1 MNSLQKKL
9 RKPKHFPMKKNYTFT
24 KFTTFFI
31 VILGLL
37 STSNGH
43 AQPCVGNQITLTL
56 DNIVATE
63 NTIEYDV
70 FLKNTGVTPLYFSA
84 YAGNVLYSDNML
96 PIGATGTL
104 EVVDQPSATDFPGIG
119 PNTLSPHHDSS
130 RRSLRWTF
138 FPSIFPYTA
147 APLLAANVNYKFA
160 RFRFTSSIPWDLDT
174 VGSLVF
180 NTDFSQGAT
189 LNVPIVFC
197 NQNTLSTA
205 ISFANGLL
213 ILNIGGESGTEGA
226 TINFRLLSNVEMV
239 GNSPM
244 IAFPNPFGEGFTLK
258 SDRNSADLVTVKVYD
273 MLGKVIEQR
282 QVIASEL
289 SKQEL
294 GTSYQSGL
302 YNVTVLQ
309 GNQQQ
314 TIRVIKK

>member
-1 MNSLQKKL
+1 
-9 RKPKHFPMKKNYTFT
+9 MKKNYAFT
-24 KFTTFFI
+24 KFTTCLI

-43 AQPCVGNQITLTL
+43 AQMCVGNQITLTL

-63 NTIEYDV
+63 NNIEYDV
-70 FLKNTGVTPLYFSA
+70 FLKNTGVTSLKFSSYGGCILYGNNLLPL
-84 YAGNVLYSDNML
+84 
-96 PIGATGTL
+96 GATGTL
-104 EVVDQPSATDFPGIG
+104 EVVDQPSPLDFPGIG
-119 PNTLSPHHDSS
+119 SAAVFAQHMPGT
-130 RRSLRWTF
+130 RQLRWSCLPIS
-138 FPSIFPYTA
+138 PSTA
-147 APLLAANVNYKFA
+147 APLLAFNVNYKFA

-174 VGSLVF
+174 VSSLVF
-180 NTDFSQGAT
+180 STNSAGGVV
-189 LNVPIVFC
+189 LNVPYVYC
-197 NQNTLSTA
+197 NQNNAVTG
-205 ISFANGLL
+205 ISLLTGNL

-244 IAFPNPFGEGFTLK
+244 IAFPNPFGEGFQLK
-258 SDRNSADLVTVKVYD
+258 SDINSAELVTVKVYD
-273 MLGKVIEQR
+273 MLGKVVEQR

-294 GTSYQSGL
+294 GTSYQAGL
-302 YNVTVLQ
+302 YNVMVAQ

>member
-1 MNSLQKKL
+1 
-9 RKPKHFPMKKNYTFT
+9 MKKNNTFT
-24 KFTTFFI
+24 KFTTCL
-31 VILGLL
+31 VLILGLL
-37 STSNGH
+37 VISNGH
-43 AQPCVGNQITLTL
+43 AQTCMGNQITLTL

-70 FLKNTGVTPLYFSA
+70 FLKNTGTSQLKFSS
-84 YAGNVLYSDNML
+84 YSGNVLYSDNML

-104 EVVDQPSATDFPGIG
+104 EVVDQPSATDFPGIA
-119 PNTLSPHHDSS
+119 PNTLSPYHQSS
-130 RRSLRWTF
+130 SKSLRWIFVPGIT
-138 FPSIFPYTA
+138 PSA
-147 APLLAANVNYKFA
+147 SAPLLATNVNYKFA

-174 VGSLVF
+174 VASLAF
-180 NTDFSQGAT
+180 NTIPTAGVT
-189 LNVPIVFC
+189 LNSVQVYC
-197 NQNTLSTA
+197 NQNFASTS
-205 ISFANGLL
+205 ITFITGQL

-244 IAFPNPFGEGFTLK
+244 IAFPNPFGEGFKLK
-258 SDRNSADLVTVKVYD
+258 SDLNSTDVVTLKVYD

-294 GTSYQSGL
+294 GTSYQAGL
-302 YNVTVLQ
+302 YNVMVAQ